1 MLVTMQNSDLINKL
15 LLIADGDIELVQTA
29 IRASAGKDDEGADL
43 KKVVQYIVSNRKRR
57 ILRPAAQ
64 HVAA

>member
-29 IRASAGKDDEGADL
+29 IRASADKDDDGADL
-43 KKVVQYIVSNRKRR
+43 KKVVQYIVTHRKRR
-57 ILRPAAQ
+57 ILRPAAR

>member
-29 IRASAGKDDEGADL
+29 IRASADKDDDGADL
-43 KKVVQYIVSNRKRR
+43 KKVVQYIVLLIENGVFC
-57 ILRPAAQ
+57 AQ
-64 HVAA
+64 RLAT